1 MTDIQTDIQT
11 DRQTDRQDLRIE
23 SPRRR
28 LKSGFEITNSNLSNM
43 TNLILLDS
51 LLQEVTAGEM

>member
-1 MTDIQTDIQT
+1 MTDGPTDRPTSFFEKLEKYDRHT

-28 LKSGFEITNSNLSNM
+28 LKIFLNLGRFRD
-43 TNLILLDS
+43 L
-51 LLQEVTAGEM
+51 